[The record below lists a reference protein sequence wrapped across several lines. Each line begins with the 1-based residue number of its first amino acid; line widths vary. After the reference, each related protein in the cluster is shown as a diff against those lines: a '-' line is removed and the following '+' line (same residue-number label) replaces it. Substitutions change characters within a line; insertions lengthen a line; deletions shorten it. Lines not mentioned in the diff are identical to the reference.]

1 MLIADNWNAVLDEFE
16 GKGQVPLMTI
26 HKSKGLEFH
35 TMIFYGLDNQTW
47 WSLRPNAREDLSVFF
62 VALTRAEQRAF
73 FTVCRERGAAI
84 QWLEQLLFP
93 AGVRRLDGRTLLGT

>member
-1 MLIADNWNAVLDEFE
+1 
-16 GKGQVPLMTI
+16 MTI

-47 WSLRPNAREDLSVFF
+47 WSLRPNNKEDLNVFF

-73 FTVCRERGAAI
+73 FTLCRERGGAI
-84 QWLEQLLFP
+84 NWLEQLLLP
-93 AGVRRLDGRTLLGT
+93 AGVLHINGSELV